1 MPDNEILEAF
11 VYVNLIE
18 AGKKQAKME
27 IEEYSK
33 NVMSSF
39 GESLAKQ
46 IDEDIMGKINE
57 ESRLRYSQARNG

>member
-1 MPDNEILEAF
+1 MTDNEILEAF

-33 NVMSSF
+33 NVISSF

-46 IDEDIMGKINE
+46 IDDELMLK
-57 ESRLRYSQARNG
+57 YTQATKG